1 MNPPYV
7 NRGGELVYAPP
18 FIADNVQQY
27 GFLLDADITKLQ
39 ALCDRYLNKPLGQS
53 RFVPGGPFVMP
64 SCCILP
70 SLRSSTPPYS
80 QMGWFAENE
89 IAFWILIID
98 KVTKRMYW
106 MLPYIWVDDDYAF
119 AMGREL
125 YGFFKGMGTIT
136 LPESPDD
143 ATLFAVD
150 TLALKTYSPDSKGE
164 IIRLVRVN
172 KVEGTPEHQSF
183 GTTIWGSMK
192 EFVKSL
198 LTVAHDGLSLLG
210 NMKLI
215 FDTMEDLVHLR
226 IPMVFLKQFRDV
238 TDPATACFQEITEAQ
253 ASMTK
258 FHSARILKDA
268 YDINIEICDSH
279 PIRTDLG
286 LAASGPLRS
295 KISFWVNYDFEIG
308 LGTQTVFSGTT

>member
-1 MNPPYV
+1 MNPSYI

-27 GFLLDADITKLQ
+27 GFLIDADITSLQ
-39 ALCDRYLNKPLGQS
+39 ALCDKYLNTPLGED
-53 RFVPGGPFVMP
+53 RFMPAGPFVMP
-64 SCCILP
+64 SCCILS

-98 KVTKRMYW
+98 KVAKRLYW
-106 MLPYIWVDDDYAF
+106 MLPYIWVDNDYAF

-136 LPESPDD
+136 LPESPDN
-143 ATLFAVD
+143 ASLFAID

-164 IIRLVRVN
+164 IIRLVQVN
-172 KVEGTPEHQSF
+172 EVNEAPPHQSF
-183 GTTIWGSMK
+183 ATDAWESIE
-192 EFVKSL
+192 EFIKSL
-198 LTVAHDGLSLLG
+198 LRVADDGLSLLQ
-210 NMKLI
+210 NLKLL
-215 FDTMEDLVHLR
+215 FDSMDDLLHLR
-226 IPMVFLKQFRDV
+226 IPMVFLKEFRDV
-238 TDPATACFQEITEAQ
+238 ADPAKACFQAMVEANAQ
-253 ASMTK
+253 MNK
-258 FHSARILKDA
+258 FHSAKVLTNA
-268 YDINIEICDSH
+268 YDINIELCDSH
-279 PIRTDLG
+279 PIRADLG

-308 LGTQTVFSGTT
+308 LGTQTMMQGG